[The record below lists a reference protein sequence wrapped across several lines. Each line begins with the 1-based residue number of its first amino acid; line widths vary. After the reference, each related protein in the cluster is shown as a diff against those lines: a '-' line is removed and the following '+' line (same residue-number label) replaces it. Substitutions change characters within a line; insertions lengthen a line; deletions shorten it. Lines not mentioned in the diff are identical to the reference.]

1 MGKKRKTMIGDNP
14 LLSRST
20 LLHNELDRYVKTLI
34 SDYTPD
40 KIILFGS
47 IVSGNIREWSDIDM
61 VIIKNTDKP
70 FLERIRD
77 ITRLLKPKAGLDVMV
92 YTPDEFDDLSRSRQF
107 FKEEVIAK
115 GKVIYERPC

>member
-61 VIIKNTDKP
+61 VIIKKTDKP

-92 YTPDEFDDLSRSRQF
+92 YTPEEFNDLHRSRRF
-107 FKEEVIAK
+107 IREEVIAK
-115 GKVIYERPC
+115 GKVIYESGI